1 MLKVRVSRSGRC
13 AVHRLAAAFAMAIV
27 HSGTGYALDADQQHA
42 KSLLVEMC
50 ARCHAVG
57 NVGRSPHPEAPPFRT
72 LGERKLYDEDFGR
85 RLRDGLS
92 TMHPDMPTFHFS
104 QREAEAVVSYL
115 RAIQVS
121 REP

>member
-13 AVHRLAAAFAMAIV
+13 AVNRLVVALAMTLI
-27 HSGTGYALDADQQHA
+27 HSGAGYALDADQQHA

-57 NVGRSPHPEAPPFRT
+57 KIGRSPHPEAPPFRT

-104 QREAEAVVSYL
+104 QRESEAVVSYL

-121 REP
+121 RKP

>member
-1 MLKVRVSRSGRC
+1 L
-13 AVHRLAAAFAMAIV
+13 
-27 HSGTGYALDADQQHA
+27 
-42 KSLLVEMC
+42 C

-57 NVGRSPHPEAPPFRT
+57 RVGRSPHPDAPPFRA

-92 TMHPDMPTFHFS
+92 TMHPDMPTFHFNQGDS
-104 QREAEAVVSYL
+104 EAVVSYL

-121 REP
+121 RRPLDARLR